1 MCAIIRFHRLPF
13 IGWLRRFRTLSFDF
27 GHQARFRMLS
37 SLSRRS
43 RLILKPSSDFTRLRP
58 FSDAILHFL
67 DALVQFHTLLSSFI
81 YRFRTLSF
89 VSGFRLFTTVQ
100 AFPCEFR
107 RSPFSSKF
115 ERFRPILYNS
125 EKTISSC
132 WVRFRELLLDFVRF
146 SPHNF
151 SNPHNKPD
159 RV

>member
-1 MCAIIRFHRLPF
+1 MCAVNRFQRLPF

-43 RLILKPSSDFTRLRP
+43 RLILKPSSDSTRLRP

-67 DALVQFHTLLSSFI
+67 DALIQFHTLLSSFRRHLPI
-81 YRFRTLSF
+81 SDAFCLQRFRRFHANLDA
-89 VSGFRLFTTVQ
+89 LL
-100 AFPCEFR
+100 
-107 RSPFSSKF
+107 FSSKF

-132 WVRFRELLLDFVRF
+132 
-146 SPHNF
+146 
-151 SNPHNKPD
+151 
-159 RV
+159 